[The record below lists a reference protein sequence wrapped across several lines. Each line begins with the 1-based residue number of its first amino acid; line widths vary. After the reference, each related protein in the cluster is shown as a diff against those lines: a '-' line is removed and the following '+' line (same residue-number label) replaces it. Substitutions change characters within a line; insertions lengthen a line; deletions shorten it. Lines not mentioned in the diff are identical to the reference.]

1 MDMDVLQ
8 RRTVRTLVAAQVLGG
23 LGVGSGLAVGS
34 LLVEEL
40 SGSTVLAGLALAASG
55 CGGDERPA
63 DQGVGA
69 GNALRLADCE
79 DWNDSAVEERLATVT
94 QLREFAGGPVGE
106 TPGRGAILDD
116 DEAYD
121 LLERHCD
128 AEFADAF
135 KLYKIYVRAA
145 AFIGH

>member
-1 MDMDVLQ
+1 VVHDAAPAERLSSGG
-8 RRTVRTLVAAQVLGG
+8 RRTPGRGPAA
-23 LGVGSGLAVGS
+23 LAAG
-34 LLVEEL
+34 
-40 SGSTVLAGLALAASG
+40 VLAGLALAASG

-69 GNALRLADCE
+69 GTALRLADCE

>member
-1 MDMDVLQ
+1 MVHDSAPAERLSSGA
-8 RRTVRTLVAAQVLGG
+8 RRTPGRRRA
-23 LGVGSGLAVGS
+23 
-34 LLVEEL
+34 
-40 SGSTVLAGLALAASG
+40 ALAAGLGALALVLAG

-69 GNALRLADCE
+69 GKPLRLAACE
-79 DWNDSAVEERLATVT
+79 DWTDSSVEERLATVT
-94 QLREFAGGPVGE
+94 QLRDFAGGPVGE
-106 TPGRGAILDD
+106 IPGRGAILDD

-121 LLERHCD
+121 LLERYCD